1 MVSNDMMIVIIASII
16 ILLIIIG
23 IRYIYNKNNY
33 ERNIINL
40 VLSKLEFYP
49 NHYKI
54 IKKDNKIFIKCH
66 LLYNDYIYND
76 ASLERTNHL
85 IFNGG
90 LKIVDIIIDLDEKKY
105 KIIIIGLHIINTSND
120 IFNEFKKNLNS
131 SSYYFINN
139 IIDLDF
145 DININEIGLCNI
157 EVYDSAYMYIY
168 NETSNYNKYICN
180 RYNILLTNDKESI
193 YINSISNS
201 FPSITYQPLLSN
213 EIRIKEIQCLFI

>member
-1 MVSNDMMIVIIASII
+1 MVSNDVMIVIIIVSL
-16 ILLIIIG
+16 LLIIIG
-23 IRYIYNKNNY
+23 IRYIYNKNN
-33 ERNIINL
+33 ERILINL
-40 VLSKLEFYP
+40 VLAKLDFCP

-105 KIIIIGLHIINTSND
+105 KIIIIGLHIINASND

-139 IIDLDF
+139 IIDLKF
-145 DININEIGLCNI
+145 NINVNEISLCNI
-157 EVYDSAYMYIY
+157 EVPDSAYMYIY

-201 FPSITYQPLLSN
+201 FPNITQQPLLSN
-213 EIRIKEIQCLFI
+213 EIRIKEIQSLFI

>member
-1 MVSNDMMIVIIASII
+1 MISNDVMIVIIASII

-23 IRYIYNKNNY
+23 IRYIYDKNN
-33 ERNIINL
+33 ERILINL
-40 VLSKLEFYP
+40 ILSKLEFCP

-54 IKKDNKIFIKCH
+54 IKKNNKIFIKCH

-76 ASLERTNHL
+76 TSLERANHL

-90 LKIVDIIIDLDEKKY
+90 LKIVDIIINLDEKKY

-120 IFNEFKKNLNS
+120 IYDEFKKKLNIS
-131 SSYYFINN
+131 SFYFINN
-139 IIDLDF
+139 IIDLNF
-145 DININEIGLCNI
+145 NINVNEIGLCNI
-157 EVYDSAYMYIY
+157 EVPDSAYMYIY

-193 YINSISNS
+193 YINSIYNT
-201 FPSITYQPLLSN
+201 FPNITHQPLLSN
-213 EIRIKEIQCLFI
+213 EIRIKEIQSLFT

>member
-1 MVSNDMMIVIIASII
+1 MVSNDVMIVIIIVSL
-16 ILLIIIG
+16 LLIIIG
-23 IRYIYNKNNY
+23 IRYIYNKNN
-33 ERNIINL
+33 ERILINL
-40 VLSKLEFYP
+40 VLSKLDFCP
-49 NHYKI
+49 KHYKI

-105 KIIIIGLHIINTSND
+105 KIIIIGLHIINASND

-145 DININEIGLCNI
+145 NININEIGLCNI
-157 EVYDSAYMYIY
+157 EVYDLTYIYIY
-168 NETSNYNKYICN
+168 NETSTYNKYICN

-213 EIRIKEIQCLFI
+213 EIRIKEIQSLFI

>member
-1 MVSNDMMIVIIASII
+1 MVSNDVMIVIIIVSL
-16 ILLIIIG
+16 LLIIIG
-23 IRYIYNKNNY
+23 IRYIYNKNN
-33 ERNIINL
+33 ERILINL
-40 VLSKLEFYP
+40 VLSKLDFCP

-105 KIIIIGLHIINTSND
+105 KIIIIGLHIINASND

-145 DININEIGLCNI
+145 NININEIGLCNI
-157 EVYDSAYMYIY
+157 EVYDLTYIYIY
-168 NETSNYNKYICN
+168 NETSTYNKYICN

-201 FPSITYQPLLSN
+201 FPSITQQPLLSN
-213 EIRIKEIQCLFI
+213 EIRIKEIQSLFI

>member
-1 MVSNDMMIVIIASII
+1 MVSNDVMIVIIIVSL
-16 ILLIIIG
+16 LLIIIG
-23 IRYIYNKNNY
+23 IKYIYNKNN
-33 ERNIINL
+33 ERILINL
-40 VLSKLEFYP
+40 VLSKLDFCP
-49 NHYKI
+49 KHYKI

-105 KIIIIGLHIINTSND
+105 KIIIIGLHIINASND

-145 DININEIGLCNI
+145 NININEIGLCNI
-157 EVYDSAYMYIY
+157 EVYDLTYIYIY
-168 NETSNYNKYICN
+168 NETSTYNKYICN

-213 EIRIKEIQCLFI
+213 EIRIKEIQSLFI

>member
-1 MVSNDMMIVIIASII
+1 MVSNDVMIVIIIVSL
-16 ILLIIIG
+16 LLIIIG
-23 IRYIYNKNNY
+23 IRYIYNKNN
-33 ERNIINL
+33 ERILINL
-40 VLSKLEFYP
+40 VLSKLDFCP

-105 KIIIIGLHIINTSND
+105 KIIIIGLHIINASND

-145 DININEIGLCNI
+145 NININEIGLCNI
-157 EVYDSAYMYIY
+157 EVYDLTYIYIY
-168 NETSNYNKYICN
+168 NETSTYNKYICN

-213 EIRIKEIQCLFI
+213 EIRIKEIQSLFI